1 MEIGNQIK
9 ALRLRRGTTQES
21 LAQHLGVTAQA
32 VSKWERGVATPDIGM
47 LPDISAYFGVT
58 IDELFAVSDD
68 TRMERIQNMLW
79 DDRYYDPAEVE
90 ATREFL
96 LAKGKKEPEN
106 GKVYELLAEMEN
118 HLAQEHHEKAADYAK
133 EALRRDWNLRG
144 PHSELE
150 IAMHG
155 CIHDWNYNNHYLL
168 INFYQDHIQQ
178 NPQDWR
184 AYLTI
189 MDQLIDDYRLDEAEE
204 YCRRFAQIDDTY
216 RVSLYRGMIAWQR
229 GEREKAFDVWAD
241 MEQKHPEE
249 WCVWHNIGDYLARTG
264 QYDEAMSY
272 YRKALDVQKEPPLVD
287 PLQAMAQL
295 CEIRGDIPGALAAK
309 REEADRIENQWHI
322 SGEELDCV
330 LRDIQR
336 LEKKLALT
344 K

>member
-9 ALRLRRGTTQES
+9 ALRLRRGVTQEA

-32 VSKWERGVATPDIGM
+32 VSKWERGAATPDIGM

-58 IDELFAVSDD
+58 IDELFALSDD

-90 ATREFL
+90 STREFL
-96 LAKGKKEPEN
+96 LNKGKREPEN
-106 GKVYELLAEMEN
+106 GKVYEFLAEMEN
-118 HLAQEHHEKAADYAK
+118 HLAQEHHEKAEEYAK

-150 IAMHG
+150 IAMKGH
-155 CIHDWNYNNHYLL
+155 IHDWNYGNHYLL
-168 INFYQDHIQQ
+168 ISFFQEHIQR

-184 AYLTI
+184 AYMTI
-189 MDQLIDDYRLDEAEE
+189 MDQLIDDYRLEEAEE
-204 YCRRFAQIDDTY
+204 YCSRFAQLNDTY
-216 RVSLYRGMIAWQR
+216 RVALYRGMIAWQR
-229 GEREKAFDVWAD
+229 GERETAFAIWAD
-241 MEQKHPEE
+241 MERDFPEE
-249 WCVWHNIGDYLARTG
+249 WCVWHNIGDYLARSG
-264 QYDEAMSY
+264 RYDEAMEY
-272 YRKALDVQKEPPLVD
+272 YRKALDVQKEPPMLD

-295 CEIRGDIPGALAAK
+295 CEIRGDIPGALAAR

-322 SGEELDCV
+322 TGEELDMV

-336 LEKKLALT
+336 LEKKLNQ
-344 K
+344 